1 MGRPRIHDE
10 RTRQTLLRIAE
21 AMVAEGGI
29 EALSVRRVAEVGE
42 TTTRA
47 VYSVFGGKRGLV
59 QALYRDAWNA
69 LRLRVIALP
78 ATEDP
83 VEGALRCGLVA
94 FREFARD
101 RPHLFRLA
109 FEGRLPIAPTRDDLA
124 DAILVREE
132 LWRHFRRCADA
143 GLLATPAELAA
154 RQFHAFCVGLASN
167 ELNGW
172 LAMYPDAAAVWE
184 SALRALLRGM
194 APASP
199 SERPADP
206 PEPRG
211 AGAKT
216 LRRSPAGE
224 PDDGRP
230 PRGPSP
236 EPARG
241 GAVDPS
247 HATGSAERSGARSV
261 IGVRSVRRSCSGP

>member
-10 RTRQTLLRIAE
+10 RTRQNLLLIAE

-29 EALSVRRVAEVGE
+29 EALSVRRVAEVGA

-69 LRLRVIALP
+69 LRRRVIALP

-124 DAILVREE
+124 DATLLRAE
-132 LWRHFRRCADA
+132 LRRHFSRCADA
-143 GLLATPAELAA
+143 GLLATPVELATS
-154 RQFHAFCVGLASN
+154 QFHALCVGLASN

-194 APASP
+194 APASM
-199 SERPADP
+199 SDT
-206 PEPRG
+206 G
-211 AGAKT
+211 APK
-216 LRRSPAGE
+216 
-224 PDDGRP
+224 P
-230 PRGPSP
+230 PRGSASEGAGGRAPSSRSS
-236 EPARG
+236 ARA
-241 GAVDPS
+241 GARRPPPS
-247 HATGSAERSGARSV
+247 AATGAKRRARP
-261 IGVRSVRRSCSGP
+261 GPRNRRT